1 MIRAGANPRMKEV
14 SRLIAKVAPTPTT
27 VLVNGESG
35 TGKELVARAIHRH
48 SPRLG
53 EPLVTLNCTALPPAL
68 LESELFGYKRGAFTG
83 AYRDQIGLFEKA
95 DGGTMF
101 LDEIGDMALE
111 TQARLLRVLQTGEIR
126 AVGDVKSKHV
136 SVRIIAATNR
146 DLKKAIRDAQ
156 FREDLFYRINT
167 FTITLPPLRERIEDL
182 PILAEYFLQRARARI
197 NKRVEAFS
205 PEAMALLCQ
214 YSWPGNL
221 REMQN
226 VIESAVILAASS
238 VIEPE
243 HLPFNAQDRG
253 LSFEL
258 HERQGFMQ
266 AKQRALDN
274 FEKQALSSFL
284 LRTRGNISKAAE
296 LAKIPRRTLHRL
308 MDKHALKARSFK
320 S

>member
-1 MIRAGANPRMKEV
+1 
-14 SRLIAKVAPTPTT
+14 
-27 VLVNGESG
+27 
-35 TGKELVARAIHRH
+35 
-48 SPRLG
+48 
-53 EPLVTLNCTALPPAL
+53 
-68 LESELFGYKRGAFTG
+68 
-83 AYRDQIGLFEKA
+83 
-95 DGGTMF
+95 
-101 LDEIGDMALE
+101 MALE

-146 DLKKAIRDAQ
+146 DLKKAIREGQ
-156 FREDLFYRINT
+156 FREDLFYRVNT
-167 FTITLPPLRERIEDL
+167 FTITLPPLRERVEDI

-238 VIEPE
+238 VVEPE
-243 HLPFNAQDRG
+243 YLPFHAQDQS

-258 HERQGFMQ
+258 RERQGFMQ

-284 LRTRGNISKAAE
+284 LQTQGNISKACFRTHSPLPAMY
-296 LAKIPRRTLHRL
+296 PRTCGWTCCDGAVTVNRTE
-308 MDKHALKARSFK
+308 S
-320 S
+320 